1 MDYMVNKVI
10 CIIPARK
17 NSKRIKNKYI
27 ISFDGKPMI
36 YWTIKAALNSEI
48 FSKVIV
54 STDCEEIRE
63 ISCQTGAEVPFLRNE
78 LADDFTPISLV
89 TLSALSQAEEYWN
102 EKFDIVVQM
111 MPNCPNRDKNTVLN
125 AFNYFIKNKCEFLL
139 SSSKFYNTLPWW
151 SFTVNEEN
159 EPKYNFPD
167 QLTKRSQD
175 LEEIYCITGALWI
188 AKAESLKK
196 EKTFYGKKHK
206 TYQLDWI
213 SAIDI
218 DTKDDLD
225 IAMIARKH
233 RKEKNNAP

>member
-1 MDYMVNKVI
+1 MVNKVI

-17 NSKRIKNKYI
+17 NSKRIKNKNI

-36 YWTIKAALNSEI
+36 YWTIKAALNSKI

-125 AFNYFIKNKCEFLL
+125 AF
-139 SSSKFYNTLPWW
+139 
-151 SFTVNEEN
+151 
-159 EPKYNFPD
+159 
-167 QLTKRSQD
+167 
-175 LEEIYCITGALWI
+175 ITGALWI
-188 AKAESLKK
+188 AKVESLKK